1 MPHRLPTSGRYRI
14 SNDVLILILE
24 NLDPTSLYRTC
35 KFHHL
40 RYKFELALGGMADGA
55 LLPSKRPPALRLQ
68 VLLTYRKDWPRLNWT
83 GEQRLKLPAA
93 ATLCNVAGDFVFY
106 VAGQTLELM
115 ELPSTRLNRPPSQ
128 THHLRFNTNPKPEC
142 VAIDHAQSLIVV
154 GHALAGPGGELGM
167 RLKIRNL
174 WNFDKHPRARD
185 NYFDCLAPLSAQ
197 PLEKM
202 VMTICG
208 NKISISL
215 HCPGGV
221 VRHLLLNWQTF
232 QAAWFEDQGLYFV
245 KADYLLGAKTYRGRA
260 SVHLYNVSNLGN
272 VIIEREYELPRHWA
286 GANMAFAPN
295 VSLTGDTP
303 SPARAL
309 FYADANTRITLI
321 SAQQPGDANAQR
333 QWLLINESYFR
344 PTSRPDR
351 QFVPWT
357 EWCNY
362 SIMKNVPAFPLIRD
376 VQIVGNRILYLE
388 SDALSGGRASENR
401 LGLIEFPAYP
411 DPRNASK
418 CPSWFH
424 IGQRSVLVPTESF
437 KEISSRITQGVGVD
451 SIAATEDNIVL
462 FLEPQHDTKTVHLMT
477 FGVPSSSS

>member
-35 KFHHL
+35 KVFERIRFLVMQFHHL

-202 VMTICG
+202 
-208 NKISISL
+208 
-215 HCPGGV
+215 
-221 VRHLLLNWQTF
+221 
-232 QAAWFEDQGLYFV
+232 WFEDQGLYFV

-260 SVHLYNVSNLGN
+260 SIHLYNVSNLGN

-411 DPRNASK
+411 DPRNA
-418 CPSWFH
+418 FE
-424 IGQRSVLVPTESF
+424 RSVLVPTESF